1 MKDAIIVVLA
11 AAVIVLGYAYHA
23 QPRFQQT
30 PSRYMMF
37 DNKTAQDCY
46 AGPHL
51 TGIYM
56 PDDLSGG
63 LPFCSDLVE
72 NPKVEKFGNK

>member
-1 MKDAIIVVLA
+1 MKDAIIVVLTV
-11 AAVIVLGYAYHA
+11 VIVVLGYAYHT

-30 PSRYMMF
+30 PRRYLMF
-37 DNKTAQDCY
+37 DIKTAQDCY

-51 TGIYM
+51 TGVQM

-72 NPKVEKFGNK
+72 NPKVEKFQSK